1 LVLVFLLAGPVVGL
15 WEETLGAG
23 LDAGLD
29 ELLIESD
36 DSCVTVEVG
45 FEVFKDG
52 EVILR
57 SDTMI
62 ACVVGTAW
70 VDGTEEMV
78 GCDACFG
85 GHSRFSLGSS
95 FAGPPVLSVPGP
107 RPFRPPKEG
116 PALGSEVRFVCCS
129 KRPMRFAT
137 L

>member
-1 LVLVFLLAGPVVGL
+1 LVLAFLPAGPTVDL
-15 WEETLGAG
+15 WVEKLGAG
-23 LDAGLD
+23 LDAGPD
-29 ELLIESD
+29 ESLIESD
-36 DSCVTVEVG
+36 DSCISVEVG

-57 SDTMI
+57 SGTM
-62 ACVVGTAW
+62 TAW

-78 GCDACFG
+78 GCDVCFG

-95 FAGPPVLSVPGP
+95 FTEPPVLSVPEP
-107 RPFRPPKEG
+107 RAFKPPEEG
-116 PALGSEVRFVCCS
+116 PELGSEVRFVCCS